1 MKARQRGCN
10 AGILRDSI
18 WIAAAVPTSLLVFH
32 GELRMCLHYVCQC
45 ATSQKLGTH
54 ATVSLGCLPRSSKT
68 LWLVQHCMASAQQ
81 PPSKFPAESDRYSH
95 LPKVIGFADAIWL
108 KRLALWGFTKFDL
121 MRMLLRR
128 LCVTS
133 IRIRS
138 KAQPEP

>member
-1 MKARQRGCN
+1 
-10 AGILRDSI
+10 
-18 WIAAAVPTSLLVFH
+18 
-32 GELRMCLHYVCQC
+32 
-45 ATSQKLGTH
+45 
-54 ATVSLGCLPRSSKT
+54 
-68 LWLVQHCMASAQQ
+68 MASAQQ